1 MNGILV
7 FHGFVA
13 LVEETTFVNWRR
25 LEMLVHKEMYTANR
39 IYGDMRFKMSPNYQ
53 TTPTSPGSADHSVTE
68 EEWPWPYFPPF
79 R

>member
-1 MNGILV
+1 
-7 FHGFVA
+7 
-13 LVEETTFVNWRR
+13 
-25 LEMLVHKEMYTANR
+25 MLVHKEMYTANR

-53 TTPTSPGSADHSVTE
+53 TTPTSGSADHSVTE